1 MTDREDHCL
10 YLAAP
15 SDSDATDPPW
25 CGLGLTFPHH
35 CKACDQYEPSWAP
48 PDQYETAAWRQVR
61 GCVAQAV
68 PA

>member
-1 MTDREDHCL
+1 MTDRETHCL
-10 YLAAP
+10 YLTAP
-15 SDSDATDPPW
+15 SDGEAPPW

-48 PDQYETAAWRQVR
+48 PDRYETAAWRQVL
-61 GCVAQAV
+61 GGATPAV